1 MGAIIGFLL
10 LGIPCAIALVY
21 FLTPGGKKWLK
32 NGILQ
37 TAIRAI
43 LF

>member
-21 FLTPGGKKWLK
+21 FLTPNGKKWLK
-32 NGILQ
+32 ANHLI
-37 TAIRAI
+37 
-43 LF
+43 